1 MRNLLLKSVLHR
13 WFLVPLGVAL
23 ALVWILAGVTEAHQ
37 EASFEFS
44 SSKSRDILLLDG
56 PKSTRQVVADWQ
68 PNQVLHE
75 VERMFLLERINRI
88 LVRYP
93 RFISP
98 EDRERLAGM
107 LVDEGQRTGI
117 DPMFLL
123 ALIRVESAFSRQ
135 AVSRKGARGLMQVMP
150 ATGEEV
156 ARKLGIEWDGPH
168 QLHDLETNVRL
179 GVFYLDFL
187 LEYYAGNYKF
197 ALTAYNRGPF
207 NVRRIVRR
215 HGSLKREFTGYFH
228 RIQSFYRGYLRALG
242 PFPGLA
248 PQV

>member
-1 MRNLLLKSVLHR
+1 MRNLLVKSILHR
-13 WFLVPLGVAL
+13 RFLLPLGVAL
-23 ALVWILAGVTEAHQ
+23 ALVWMLAGVTEAHQ
-37 EASFEFS
+37 EAFFETS
-44 SSKSRDILLLDG
+44 TSGTRDILLLG
-56 PKSTRQVVADWQ
+56 EPRSTRQLAADWQ
-68 PNQVLHE
+68 PCEELYE
-75 VERMFLLERINRI
+75 VERLAWLERINRI
-88 LVRYP
+88 LARYP

-98 EDRERLAGM
+98 QHREQLAEM

-117 DPMFLL
+117 DPVFLL
-123 ALIRVESAFSRQ
+123 ALIRVESAFSPY
-135 AVSRKGARGLMQVMP
+135 AVSNKGARGLMQVMP

-156 ARKLGIEWDGPH
+156 ARKLGMEWSGPQ

-228 RIQSFYRGYLRALG
+228 RIQAFYRGYLRVLG
-242 PFPGLA
+242 PFPGLI

>member
-13 WFLVPLGVAL
+13 RFLVPLGVAL
-23 ALVWILAGVTEAHQ
+23 ALVWMLAGVTEAHQ
-37 EASFEFS
+37 DTSFEFS
-44 SSKSRDILLLDG
+44 SSGSRDILLLDG
-56 PKSTRQVVADWQ
+56 PKSTRQLAADWQ
-68 PNQVLHE
+68 PNQLLYE
-75 VERMFLLERINRI
+75 VERMALLERINQI
-88 LVRYP
+88 LARYP

-98 EDRERLAGM
+98 DERNQLAQM
-107 LVDEGQRTGI
+107 LVFEGQRTGI
-117 DPMFLL
+117 DPVFLL

-156 ARKLGIEWDGPH
+156 ARKLGIEWNGPH
-168 QLHDLETNVRL
+168 QLHDLETNIRL

-207 NVRRIVRR
+207 NVSRIVRR

-228 RIQSFYRGYLRALG
+228 RIQAFYRGYLRTLG
-242 PFPGLA
+242 SCPSPI

>member
-13 WFLVPLGVAL
+13 RFLMPLGVAL

-37 EASFEFS
+37 EATFEVS
-44 SSKSRDILLLDG
+44 SSGSRDILLLDE
-56 PKSTRQVVADWQ
+56 PRSTGQLVADWQ
-68 PNQVLHE
+68 PCEVLHE
-75 VERMFLLERINRI
+75 VETMALLERINRI
-88 LVRYP
+88 LARYP

-98 EDRERLAGM
+98 ADREQLARM
-107 LVDEGQRTGI
+107 LVAEGQRTGI
-117 DPMFLL
+117 DPVFLL
-123 ALIRVESAFSRQ
+123 ALIRVESAFSPE
-135 AVSRKGARGLMQVMP
+135 AVSNKGARGLMQVMP

-156 ARKLGIEWDGPH
+156 ARKLGIVWNGPQ

-179 GVFYLDFL
+179 GVYYLDFL

-207 NVRRIVRR
+207 NVSRIVRR
-215 HGSLKREFTGYFH
+215 HGSLKREFTGYFY
-228 RIQSFYRGYLRALG
+228 RIQSFYRGYLRVLG
-242 PFPGLA
+242 PFPGLI

>member
-1 MRNLLLKSVLHR
+1 MRNLLLKSVLR
-13 WFLVPLGVAL
+13 RRFLVPLGVAL
-23 ALVWILAGVTEAHQ
+23 ALVWLAAGVTEAHQ

-44 SSKSRDILLLDG
+44 SCKSRDILLLEG
-56 PKSTRQVVADWQ
+56 PKSSRQLAADWQ
-68 PNQVLHE
+68 PNEVLYE
-75 VERMFLLERINRI
+75 VERLALQERVNRI
-88 LVRYP
+88 LARYP
-93 RFISP
+93 HFIGP
-98 EDRERLAGM
+98 EDRRRLAQM
-107 LVDEGQRTGI
+107 LVCEGQRTGI
-117 DPMFLL
+117 DPVFLL

-156 ARKLGIEWDGPH
+156 ARKLGIDWDGPH

-179 GVFYLDFL
+179 GVFYLDCL

-215 HGSLKREFTGYFH
+215 HGYLKREFTGYFH
-228 RIQSFYRGYLRALG
+228 RIQSFYRGYLRTLG
-242 PFPGLA
+242 SFPSTI

>member
-1 MRNLLLKSVLHR
+1 MRNLLVKSILHIR
-13 WFLVPLGVAL
+13 FLLPLGVAL
-23 ALVWILAGVTEAHQ
+23 TLVWVLAGVTEAHQ
-37 EASFEFS
+37 EASFEIS
-44 SSKSRDILLLDG
+44 SSGTRDILLLDG
-56 PKSTRQVVADWQ
+56 PRSPRQLVADWQ
-68 PNQVLHE
+68 PCEVLYE
-75 VERMFLLERINRI
+75 VERLALLERINRI
-88 LVRYP
+88 LSRYP

-98 EDRERLAGM
+98 QDREQLAEM

-117 DPMFLL
+117 DPVFLA
-123 ALIRVESAFSRQ
+123 ALIRVESAFSPC

-156 ARKLGIEWDGPH
+156 ARKLGIEWNGPN

-207 NVRRIVRR
+207 NVSRIVRR
-215 HGSLKREFTGYFH
+215 HGSLKREFTGYFY
-228 RIQSFYRGYLRALG
+228 RIQSYYRGYLRILG
-242 PFPGLA
+242 PFPGLI